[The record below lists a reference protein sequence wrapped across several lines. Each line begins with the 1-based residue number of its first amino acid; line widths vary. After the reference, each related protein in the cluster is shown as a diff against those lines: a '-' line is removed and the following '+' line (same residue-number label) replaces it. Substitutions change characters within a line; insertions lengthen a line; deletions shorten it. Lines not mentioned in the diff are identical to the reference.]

1 MASGG
6 GSGGP
11 RDDEDDVELL
21 IPVADVSPSSFSV
34 PLSDNGTGDC
44 SGPLLE
50 GLSAPAELVSVGPLL
65 AQSPGLA
72 SSALRGRSAGR
83 DGPCE
88 HCGMVHTA
96 RIPDACLE
104 ATAKTETSD
113 DEALLLC

>member
-6 GSGGP
+6 GT
-11 RDDEDDVELL
+11 REDEDDVELL
-21 IPVADVSPSSFSV
+21 IPVADVPSV
-34 PLSDNGTGDC
+34 ALSDGGGDC
-44 SGPLLE
+44 SRPLLE
-50 GLSAPAELVSVGPLL
+50 GLPSPAELVSVGPLL
-65 AQSPGLA
+65 ASSPALA
-72 SSALRGRSAGR
+72 SATLRGRPLAGR

-104 ATAKTETSD
+104 ATAKMETSD